1 MRSPDRNPESPAVPE
16 VPDPDLAATRAT
28 YRGPSRRIRVEPI
41 RAPRKDH
48 AGPEEAGTARAP
60 EDGHA
65 EVIEEITSRPLYAAD
80 VFAVPDFVEPVVAYR
95 KWRIVDGRL
104 RSLYMPVFWTEAE
117 RRAECRFAPSTGPGA
132 RTAPHMAPD
141 PTCVCGIY
149 ASHKPDYQFPTI
161 DFRGVTGVVT
171 VWGSIEV
178 HADGLRRS
186 THGWRPWRCTN
197 GGRSASSTQLADRG
211 RAARRRLISSISSRP
226 RPGSTA
232 RGSPKTC

>member
-1 MRSPDRNPESPAVPE
+1 
-16 VPDPDLAATRAT
+16 
-28 YRGPSRRIRVEPI
+28 
-41 RAPRKDH
+41 
-48 AGPEEAGTARAP
+48 
-60 EDGHA
+60 
-65 EVIEEITSRPLYAAD
+65 VIEEITSRPLYAAD

-132 RTAPHMAPD
+132 GTAPHMAPD

-178 HADGLRRS
+178 HADGLRAEYARVEALALYERW
-186 THGWRPWRCTN
+186 TIR
-197 GGRSASSTQLADRG
+197 QLDGVRIVAEQLGVDLIQLDQLET
-211 RAARRRLISSISSRP
+211 AAGQYGARLPEDLLISIS
-226 RPGSTA
+226 
-232 RGSPKTC
+232 